1 MRHATTT
8 RLQWG
13 YPPPTPSAFRTAW
26 VILIATAVGAT
37 ASASVVVSLVDRSAS
52 QTSLSAQP
60 VARLIQASRTRAN
73 ASQIAQVNPQ
83 TSKPGPLAKASTT
96 SSDPESGAA
105 REWSTNRPIELSN
118 VESNDVDAVTDGT
131 QARGT
136 PPTSV
141 TAARWP
147 VPDPPAQVKPSKRH
161 SVTPRYAWRRGVF
174 GLSLGE
180 RQHAWGSS
188 GG

>member
-1 MRHATTT
+1 MRHAATT

-13 YPPPTPSAFRTAW
+13 YPTRTPSLFRTAW
-26 VILIATAVGAT
+26 VMLIATAVGAT
-37 ASASVVVSLVDRSAS
+37 ASASVVVSLVDRSAG
-52 QTSLSAQP
+52 QTSLAAQP
-60 VARLIQASRTRAN
+60 VARLNQASRTRAD
-73 ASQIAQVNPQ
+73 ASRIAQVNPQ
-83 TSKPGPLAKASTT
+83 ASNPGPLAKASTT

-105 REWSTNRPIELSN
+105 PEWSTHRPIEPSN
-118 VESNDVDAVTDGT
+118 VESNNVDAVTDGT

-161 SVTPRYAWRRGVF
+161 SATPRYAWRRGVL